1 MKTCLMIRETLE
13 KYHVTQYE
21 LGLILG
27 VSSKTISTMLNGK
40 EITEN
45 EQVAISDYAI
55 AYAAEREYD
64 PEITNRLNLAYYQNR
79 KRRWKK

>member
-13 KYHVTQYE
+13 KHHVTQAE

-27 VSSKTISTMLNGK
+27 VSSRTISAMLNGK

-45 EQVAISDYAI
+45 EQAAICDYVV
-55 AYAAEREYD
+55 AYAGERNYD

-79 KRRWKK
+79 KRRWK